1 LSALYHQDLQGGNPE
16 WKHEEFEIVDDELP
30 AFLPDV
36 IDRAC
41 ANYAR
46 FRSVPV
52 DAVSADTI
60 MMYSPSLGIAGWSD
74 PALVVLDYGL
84 VDSERRMR
92 ERQERSFGGRDVC
105 DDEDVESQNVLVIR
119 LIAALGEKDSGRRA
133 ILKAMA
139 LKQGMFSDQDVDD
152 LLSGSSERRLHV
164 PVYLRDV
171 LRDIGLGETLAPL
184 NLFEI
189 VAADEPLLMAGDSL
203 SDLEFEVALDSGAV
217 VHVCA
222 PEDCPGYLLA
232 ESPGSKQGQR
242 CLMGDG
248 GTIANFGQKRLHL
261 SDDDRDLCSV
271 FQIATVTCPLMSVG
285 KICDE
290 GHNITFDATQA
301 IVRDQ
306 SGAELCKFH
315 RTPGGLYVAK
325 MKLRNPAGFPRLE

>member
-1 LSALYHQDLQGGNPE
+1 MSVVGSPLFTDDDRRGLPALYHQDTQGGNPE
-16 WKHEEFEIVDDELP
+16 SKHEEFEIVDDEFP
-30 AFLPDV
+30 TYLPDV

-46 FRSVPV
+46 SK
-52 DAVSADTI
+52 
-60 MMYSPSLGIAGWSD
+60 SD
-74 PALVVLDYGL
+74 PACDV
-84 VDSERRMR
+84 
-92 ERQERSFGGRDVC
+92 GGRDVC
-105 DDEDVESQNVLVIR
+105 DDKDVEGQNIQIIK
-119 LIAALGEKDSGRRA
+119 LIAALGNKDSGRRA

-139 LKQGMFSDQDVDD
+139 LKQGMFSDEDVDA
-152 LLSGSSERRLHV
+152 LINGSSERRLQV
-164 PVYLRDV
+164 PAYLREV

-189 VAADEPLLMAGDSL
+189 LAADEPLLMAGDSW

-242 CLMGDG
+242 FLMGDG
-248 GTIANFGQKRLHL
+248 GTIANLGQKRLHL

-271 FQIATVTCPLMSVG
+271 FQIAAVTRPLMSVG

-325 MKLRNPAGFPRLE
+325 MRLRNPAGFPRLE